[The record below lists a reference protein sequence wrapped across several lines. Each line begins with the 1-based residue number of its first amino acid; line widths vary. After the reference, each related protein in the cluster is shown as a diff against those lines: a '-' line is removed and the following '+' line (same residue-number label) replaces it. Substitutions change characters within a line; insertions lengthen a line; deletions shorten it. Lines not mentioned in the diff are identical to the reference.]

1 MQFTHLKLEALQTDY
16 FASALMLWVPERGHL
31 FKWQWLLMT
40 GMALCIETQFGDT
53 AIHIQ
58 KSHVVDYC
66 SLQQMQSYSLNSN
79 WVESYELLCI
89 CQSSS
94 SAVRVA

>member
-1 MQFTHLKLEALQTDY
+1 
-16 FASALMLWVPERGHL
+16 MLRVPERGHL

-40 GMALCIETQFGDT
+40 GMVLCIETQFGDT
-53 AIHIQ
+53 AIKK
-58 KSHVVDYC
+58 KSPAVDYC
-66 SLQQMQSYSLNSN
+66 SLQQMHRYSLNSN

-94 SAVRVA
+94 SAARVARKQIAT